1 MRRLPTPVNL
11 ILTQPIP
18 SAMTLLPNKVT
29 FLGIGG
35 LGLQHVNVWGDTI
48 QPIRTSPWVGVGV
61 TG

>member
-35 LGLQHVNVWGDTI
+35 LGLQHVNCGET
-48 QPIRTSPWVGVGV
+48 PFNP
-61 TG
+61 